1 MTANRTLRTAND
13 TAVTDAGPGVP
24 PGAHDKPIRNPK
36 RFAHWLSYAFGA
48 VIVIIGIDFIVFNPH
63 WEWPTVGAWLFSE
76 RVLSGLLNTVLI
88 TIVSTIVGLVL
99 GLVTAVFRLSGFV
112 VLRTVAAAYVWV
124 IRATPGLVLILF
136 VYFFAALVPTL
147 SLGLP
152 FLEPIV
158 EVPTNQL
165 ISQFSAA
172 IIGLS
177 AYLGAYS
184 AEIFRGGVLSV
195 HPGQFE
201 ACHSLGLSA
210 WRTYSR
216 VVGPQIIRVIT
227 PSLAN
232 EVVTMFKNTSL
243 VSVIGYVELLTTVQ
257 LVYSQNFKTIPLL
270 TVAVIWYLVL
280 TSLAMFGQS
289 RLEKRFGRGFNRR
302 VIKADDAE
310 TQAAG
315 SAARKGDEQ

>member
-1 MTANRTLRTAND
+1 MTMPETVESRRTGTAE
-13 TAVTDAGPGVP
+13 TAPHGL
-24 PGAHDKPIRNPK
+24 PIRDPK
-36 RFAHWLSYAFGA
+36 RLAHWLSYALGMLVLVLAFRFFA
-48 VIVIIGIDFIVFNPH
+48 LNPH
-63 WEWPTVGAWLFSE
+63 WDWPTIGAWLFSR
-76 RVLSGLLNTVLI
+76 RVMSGLLNTILI
-88 TIVSTIVGLVL
+88 TVVSTAAGLAL
-99 GLVTAVFRLSGFV
+99 GLLIAAFRLSGFA
-112 VLRTVAAAYVWV
+112 VLRAMAAAYVWI

-136 VYFFAALVPTL
+136 VYFLAALVPTL

-152 FLEPIV
+152 FADPFV
-158 EVPTNQL
+158 EVPTNEV

-172 IIGLS
+172 VIGLS

-184 AEIFRGGVLSV
+184 AEIFRGGVLSI
-195 HPGQFE
+195 HQGQFE

-210 WRTYSR
+210 RRTYTK

-257 LVYSQNFKTIPLL
+257 LVYSQNFKTIPML

-280 TSLAMFGQS
+280 TSLAMLGQS

-302 VIKADDAE
+302 VVATATATD
-310 TQAAG
+310 TAG
-315 SAARKGDEQ
+315 HEERHD

>member
-1 MTANRTLRTAND
+1 MTANETITAKLSGSGD
-13 TAVTDAGPGVP
+13 TAP
-24 PGAHDKPIRNPK
+24 HEKPIHNPK
-36 RFAHWLSYAFGA
+36 RLAHWLSYALGA
-48 VIVIIGIDFIVFNPH
+48 VVLVLAVRFIVFNPH
-63 WEWPTVGAWLFSE
+63 WQWTTIGRWLFSE
-76 RVLSGLLNTVLI
+76 RVLSGLLNTIII
-88 TIVSTIVGLVL
+88 TIVSTVAGLVVGLVIA
-99 GLVTAVFRLSGFV
+99 TFRLSGFG
-112 VLRTVAAAYVWV
+112 VLRTIAAAYVWV

-136 VYFFAALVPTL
+136 VYFLAALVPTL

-152 FLEPIV
+152 FMDPFV
-158 EVPTNQL
+158 EVPTNHV

-172 IIGLS
+172 VIGLS

-184 AEIFRGGVLSV
+184 AEIFRGGVLSI

-210 WRTYSR
+210 WQTYTK

-257 LVYSQNFKTIPLL
+257 LVYSQNFKTIPML

-280 TSLAMFGQS
+280 TSLAMLGQS
-289 RLEKRFGRGFNRR
+289 WLEKRFGRGFNRR
-302 VIKADDAE
+302 VVK
-310 TQAAG
+310 TAA
-315 SAARKGDEQ
+315 SAGQEGHHA

>member
-1 MTANRTLRTAND
+1 MTVHEPLESGLARDGKT
-13 TAVTDAGPGVP
+13 P
-24 PGAHDKPIRNPK
+24 PHRMPIRDPK
-36 RFAHWLSYAFGA
+36 RAAHWLSYALGA
-48 VIVIIGIDFIVFNPH
+48 VVLLLVFRFVALNPH
-63 WEWPTVGAWLFSE
+63 WDWPTIGAWLFSK
-76 RVLSGLLNTVLI
+76 RVMSGLLNTVVI
-88 TIVSTIVGLVL
+88 TLVSTAAGLAL
-99 GLVTAVFRLSGFV
+99 GLLIAAFRLSNFA
-112 VLRTVAAAYVWV
+112 VLRAMAAAYVWV
-124 IRATPGLVLILF
+124 VRATPGLVLILF
-136 VYFFAALVPTL
+136 VYFLAALVPTL

-152 FLEPIV
+152 FADPFV
-158 EVPTNQL
+158 EVPTNEV

-172 IIGLS
+172 VIGLS

-195 HPGQFE
+195 HQGQFE
-201 ACHSLGLSA
+201 ACHTLGLST
-210 WRTYSR
+210 WRTYTK

-257 LVYSQNFKTIPLL
+257 LVYSQNFKTIPML

-280 TSLAMFGQS
+280 TSLAMLGQS

-302 VIKADDAE
+302 VVTNTASAGPAS
-310 TQAAG
+310 QGGAA
-315 SAARKGDEQ
+315 

>member
-1 MTANRTLRTAND
+1 MSTHETLEPSAATGDETALHTL
-13 TAVTDAGPGVP
+13 
-24 PGAHDKPIRNPK
+24 PIRDPK
-36 RFAHWLSYAFGA
+36 RLAHWLSYAVGA
-48 VIVIIGIDFIVFNPH
+48 VVLVLAFRFVVLNPH
-63 WEWPTVGAWLFSE
+63 WDWPTIGSWLFSR
-76 RVLSGLLNTVLI
+76 RVVSGLLNTILI
-88 TIVSTIVGLVL
+88 TVVSTAAGLVL
-99 GLVTAVFRLSGFV
+99 GLVVAALRLSGFA
-112 VLRTVAAAYVWV
+112 VLRAMAAVYVWI

-136 VYFFAALVPTL
+136 VYFLAALMPTL

-152 FLEPIV
+152 FADPFF
-158 EVPTNQL
+158 EVPTNQV

-172 IIGLS
+172 VIGLS

-195 HPGQFE
+195 HQGQFE
-201 ACHSLGLSA
+201 ASHSLGLSA
-210 WRTYSR
+210 WQTYTK

-257 LVYSQNFKTIPLL
+257 LVYSQNFKTIPML

-280 TSLAMFGQS
+280 TSLAMLGQS

-302 VIKADDAE
+302 VVKSAVSADTVGQEERHD
-310 TQAAG
+310 
-315 SAARKGDEQ
+315 

>member
-1 MTANRTLRTAND
+1 MTTPETLRSGP
-13 TAVTDAGPGVP
+13 VTGEELEL
-24 PGAHDKPIRNPK
+24 HSMPIRDPK
-36 RFAHWLSYAFGA
+36 RLAHWLSYALGA
-48 VIVIIGIDFIVFNPH
+48 VVLVLTFRFVVLNPH
-63 WEWPTVGAWLFSE
+63 WDWPTIGSWLFSR
-76 RVLSGLLNTVLI
+76 RVVSGLLNTVLI
-88 TIVSTIVGLVL
+88 TVVSTAVGLVL
-99 GLVTAVFRLSGFV
+99 GLVVAAFRLSRFA
-112 VLRTVAAAYVWV
+112 VLRGMAAVYVWI

-136 VYFFAALVPTL
+136 VYFLAALMPTL

-152 FLEPIV
+152 FADPFF
-158 EVPTNQL
+158 EVPTNHV

-172 IIGLS
+172 VIGLS

-195 HPGQFE
+195 HQGQFE
-201 ACHSLGLSA
+201 TCHSLGLSA
-210 WRTYSR
+210 WRTYTK

-257 LVYSQNFKTIPLL
+257 LVYSQNFKTIPML

-280 TSLAMFGQS
+280 TSLAMLGQS
-289 RLEKRFGRGFNRR
+289 RLEKRFGRGFDRR
-302 VIKADDAE
+302 VVKNTVPVATAE
-310 TQAAG
+310 QEG
-315 SAARKGDEQ
+315 RHD

>member
-1 MTANRTLRTAND
+1 MTAHDTLGSGLTETKAS
-13 TAVTDAGPGVP
+13 VP
-24 PGAHDKPIRNPK
+24 HGLPIRDPK
-36 RFAHWLSYAFGA
+36 RLAHWLSYALGFVVLVLA
-48 VIVIIGIDFIVFNPH
+48 FRFVALNPH
-63 WEWPTVGAWLFSE
+63 WDWPTIGSWLFSR
-76 RVLSGLLNTVLI
+76 RVLSGLLNTVII
-88 TIVSTIVGLVL
+88 TLVSTAAGLAL
-99 GLVTAVFRLSGFV
+99 GLLIATFRLSDFT
-112 VLRTVAAAYVWV
+112 VLRAMAAVYVWI

-136 VYFFAALVPTL
+136 VYFLAALVPTL

-152 FLEPIV
+152 FADPFV
-158 EVPTNQL
+158 EVPTNQV

-172 IIGLS
+172 VIGLS

-195 HPGQFE
+195 HQGQFE
-201 ACHSLGLSA
+201 ACHSLGLSV
-210 WRTYSR
+210 WRTYTK

-257 LVYSQNFKTIPLL
+257 LVYSQNFKTIPMLM
-270 TVAVIWYLVL
+270 VAVIWYLVL
-280 TSLAMFGQS
+280 TSLAMLGQS

-302 VIKADDAE
+302 VVKSARSE
-310 TQAAG
+310 VPAG
-315 SAARKGDEQ
+315 QEERHD